1 MCVGCARDVCW
12 VCARCKQERPD
23 GFYVC
28 VPRTFCRSVLQV
40 AGGCCRRVL
49 QEGVA
54 GCRRVLQ
61 EGVAGCRR
69 VLQEGVVGGCCRL
82 QEGVVG
88 GCCRRVLQD
97 PTLVV
102 AGSHIAHEHIAR
114 NSQKNVSTVS
124 STLLFYRVAKTH
136 RMP

>member
-1 MCVGCARDVCW
+1 MLQEGVAGGCCRL
-12 VCARCKQERPD
+12 QE
-23 GFYVC
+23 GAAGGC
-28 VPRTFCRSVLQV
+28 CRLQEGVAGGCCRRMLQV
-40 AGGCCRRVL
+40 AGGCCRRML
-49 QEGVA
+49 QEGV
-54 GCRRVLQ
+54 
-61 EGVAGCRR
+61 
-69 VLQEGVVGGCCRL
+69 L